1 MSTIISIS
9 NFLLLYINQSITSC
23 HLIIDIGQIR
33 DLSTVSCGGFRVRK
47 EELKRYYGCSWS
59 VWTVFVNSNLRKKK
73 REREKREEKGNNK
86 EHSVL
91 LINSFYSLWIHWAQN
106 ISRLLLVLKKYIQ
119 WLLLVLVVIGL
130 GLLIKPN
137 KY

>member
-1 MSTIISIS
+1 MAVHGLCEQYS
-9 NFLLLYINQSITSC
+9 
-23 HLIIDIGQIR
+23 
-33 DLSTVSCGGFRVRK
+33 
-47 EELKRYYGCSWS
+47 
-59 VWTVFVNSNLRKKK
+59 WTVILERR
-73 REREKREEKGNNK
+73 REGEKREEKGNNK